1 MFEFGRDLKKLFEK
15 ARDGDDLGW
24 VELIGVDMVEAEARR
39 ETTDAGRVSCTRPFA
54 AWMKAAALWRE
65 HARRSGARLSLDRAA
80 ACASDATRHAA
91 NDEDRTSAALEAGE
105 IHLLRFDLFGG
116 PERLTAAASDVQFL
130 SGGRAA
136 TRAWAQSLSAR
147 LAMRRALTADDAGE
161 RRKALAL
168 LDAAQEAS
176 RPLTAAA
183 AHELALDRAALAL
196 EMGVERRDPALLD
209 QAGHDLR
216 TIVEAASPDYRPVT
230 RARALVLAAMG
241 LKALA
246 GLADDNAAREQA
258 RALFDAAAE
267 QFTPDHSPLDWAAVQ
282 LAQAEADCPL
292 LTLAQAEAM
301 TAEPGLI
308 LGACA
313 RERRMAAEAALAFA
327 MGDVQALAG
336 LEAVIRRRLA
346 KRTPVEPVDWAADQI
361 GMAHLMLARAR
372 LTNSRADAVGLILTE
387 AMETAREW
395 GATALVQRAAQM
407 LRRQAADRAV

>member
-24 VELIGVDMVEAEARR
+24 VELIGVDLVEAEARR
-39 ETTDAGRVSCTRPFA
+39 ETTDAGRVSCSKPFA

-80 ACASDATRHAA
+80 ACASDAARHAA
-91 NDEDRTSAALEAGE
+91 MEDDKTAAALEAGE

-116 PERLTAAASDVQFL
+116 TERLTAAASDVQFL
-130 SGGRAA
+130 NGGRAV
-136 TRAWAQSLSAR
+136 TRAWVQSLTAR
-147 LAMRRALTADDAGE
+147 LAMRRALAADDAAE
-161 RRKALAL
+161 RRNALVL
-168 LDAAQEAS
+168 LDAAQEAG
-176 RPLTAAA
+176 RPLTTSA

-196 EMGVERRDPALLD
+196 EIGVTTRDAALLD
-209 QAGHDLR
+209 QAGRDLR

-246 GLADDNAAREQA
+246 GLADDKTAREQA
-258 RALFDAAAE
+258 RTLFDAAAD
-267 QFTPDHSPLDWAAVQ
+267 QFTPDHSPLDWTAVQ
-282 LAQAEADCPL
+282 LAQAETDCPL
-292 LTLAQAEAM
+292 LVLTQAEAM

-327 MGDVQALAG
+327 MGDVQALSG
-336 LEAVIRRRLA
+336 LEAVVRRRLA
-346 KRTPVEPVDWAADQI
+346 RRTPVEPVDWAADQI
-361 GMAHLMLARAR
+361 GMAHLKLAKAR
-372 LTNSRADAVGLILTE
+372 LTGVAAASVGLILTE

-395 GATALVQRAAQM
+395 SATALVQQAAQM
-407 LRRQAADRAV
+407 LRRQEAV